1 MNILLVNDDSIYAPG
16 IITLA
21 NALKKEHR
29 VFVIAPE
36 QQMSG
41 TSHSITFYGF
51 LNYEKIDIIDGCECY
66 ILKGTPSDCT
76 KFGIDVILGGFRPD
90 VVISGINKGY
100 NIGTDILYSG
110 TVNAALEGAIF
121 QIKSIAVSQNYDCDN
136 FDFASRYIRKNL
148 TSFLDIIPE
157 KDYVCLNINIPSDK
171 EEDIKG
177 TKLVKV
183 GENRYADYY
192 EYVDERGYMIK
203 GNPILDLP
211 NEIDTDVEM
220 IKQNY
225 ITLSFVKSEFNDYN
239 AYEKHKGFTLWN
251 A

>member
-157 KDYVCLNINIPSDK
+157 KDYVCLNINIPSDN

-192 EYVDERGYMIK
+192 EYLDERGYMIK

-239 AYEKHKGFTLWN
+239 AYEKHKGFTL
-251 A
+251 